1 MEKLSLVYVPE
12 FDILTI
18 DRTKEI
24 QYKTVLVKN
33 TSRLRQRYLYTPN
46 NEYAPQNWGG
56 NKVLGRWQNNCNYGQ
71 RNGFFCDWPANFIR
85 P

>member
-46 NEYAPQNWGG
+46 N
-56 NKVLGRWQNNCNYGQ
+56 
-71 RNGFFCDWPANFIR
+71 
-85 P
+85 